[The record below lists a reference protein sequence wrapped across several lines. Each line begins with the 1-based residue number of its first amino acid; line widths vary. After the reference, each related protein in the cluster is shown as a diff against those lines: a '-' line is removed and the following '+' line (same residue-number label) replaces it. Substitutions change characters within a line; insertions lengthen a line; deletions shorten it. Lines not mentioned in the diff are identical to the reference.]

1 MRDNHFVTEDPRMAR
16 DTYDERPARKGVS
29 LAKGPVGLI
38 GALSLALGVL
48 GFIFGSQSFT
58 MHPVSG
64 DVTGGTFLGIAGNG
78 WTWVLFA
85 AGGLLLLLGSP
96 THWGAKSLALIVGLA
111 AGAASVIAMVDG
123 KDVFGIIAE
132 NGWTDL
138 VLGAGA
144 VALIV
149 LSLLPRI
156 GKRRGS
162 APAAGRRHEPADD
175 GGERRFERQRGGRT
189 HEPVGAG
196 RDGSSTGSRE
206 A

>member
-1 MRDNHFVTEDPRMAR
+1 MAR
-16 DTYDERPARKGVS
+16 DRTAERPPRKGVS

-64 DVTGGTFLGIAGNG
+64 DVTGGTFLGIGGNG

-85 AGGLLLLLGSP
+85 GAGLLLLLGSP

-132 NGWTDL
+132 NGWTEL
-138 VLGAGA
+138 ILGAGSI
-144 VALIV
+144 ALIV
-149 LSLLPRI
+149 FSLLPRV
-156 GKRRGS
+156 GKRRGT
-162 APAAGRRHEPADD
+162 APASGRRHDPAEDD
-175 GGERRFERQRGGRT
+175 TGERRFDRERGGRT

-196 RDGSSTGSRE
+196 RDGTSTGSRE